1 MNSVHRQFGKFM
13 KRSADD
19 SQVSVLLKDFDD
31 ADKLL
36 ARVIDSSKAWRDAW
50 TSILT
55 YQSRL
60 VQEFESLYNPIV
72 GSSEPSTPRPPAET
86 PEATL
91 ARTVRLHE
99 AYEELRTEL
108 LTEISS
114 VEERMIKPAMEAK
127 DYLQP
132 FKKIIKKRDDKKLD
146 FERYQNRVD
155 TSRKKTKRS
164 DRDNSALVKAEL
176 DLSRAKDEYNAADD
190 HLRTHLPPL
199 ITATFSIL
207 PHLLAAQIDIQNT
220 LLALY
225 YTTLHNYC
233 EQENFPSPPP
243 AMDQVIQT
251 WERDISPAQREVEAI
266 SCLAHRKT
274 SRQPRTSDEHR
285 NGSFPNGL
293 GSRRTSSNQS
303 TMRKPSVSPIR
314 NLRAP
319 SPVFE
324 SKPRLNGGANGHSQ
338 SNNHIIPSATKP
350 RYSPDIPPDY
360 SSTPAAACST
370 PTGYAPAGPRMDYFS
385 RERQQSSSGGHSYV
399 GAGAGAGTSL
409 GMTHI
414 AAAAAKK
421 KPPPPPPRA
430 ASSHAVYVTALYDFP
445 GQGAGDLA
453 FREGDRIRVL
463 KKTDSTDD
471 WWEGELKGARGSFP
485 ANYCE

>member
-1 MNSVHRQFGKFM
+1 MHSVHRQFGKFM

-50 TSILT
+50 TAILT

-60 VQEFESLYNPIV
+60 VQEFGSIYNPIV

-91 ARTVRLHE
+91 ARTVRLNE
-99 AYEELRTEL
+99 AYEDLRTEL
-108 LTEISS
+108 MMEINS
-114 VEERMIKPAMEAK
+114 VDDRMIKPAMEAK

-164 DRDNSALVKAEL
+164 DRDNAALAKAEI
-176 DLSRAKDEYNAADD
+176 DLTKATEEYNAADD

-207 PHLLAAQIDIQNT
+207 PHLLAAQIDIQNA

-243 AMDQVIQT
+243 PMDVVIQT
-251 WERDISPAQREVEAI
+251 WEQDILPAQREIESI
-266 SCLAHRKT
+266 NCLAHRKN
-274 SRQPRTSDEHR
+274 SRQPRNSDEHR
-285 NGSFPNGL
+285 NGIFPNGL
-293 GSRRTSSNQS
+293 TSRRTSGHSA
-303 TMRKPSVSPIR
+303 MRKPSVSPIR
-314 NLRAP
+314 NLRGP
-319 SPVFE
+319 SPVLE
-324 SKPRLNGGANGHSQ
+324 SKPRPNGANGHSP
-338 SNNHIIPSATKP
+338 SNTISSSTKH
-350 RYSPDIPPDY
+350 RYSPPINSAPPDIPDY
-360 SSTPAAACST
+360 STNPAPSVTPS
-370 PTGYAPAGPRMDYFS
+370 GYAPAGPRMDYFS
-385 RERQQSSSGGHSYV
+385 RERQPSGPT
-399 GAGAGAGTSL
+399 AAASL
-409 GMTHI
+409 GVAHMA

-421 KPPPPPPRA
+421 KPPPPPRRA
-430 ASSHAVYVTALYDFP
+430 ASSNAFFVTALYDFP
-445 GQGAGDLA
+445 GQGTGDLA
-453 FREGDRIRVL
+453 FREGDRIRVI

-471 WWEGELKGARGSFP
+471 WWEGELKGIQGSFP

>member
-50 TSILT
+50 MAILT
-55 YQSRL
+55 YQSRM

-72 GSSEPSTPRPPAET
+72 GSSEPSARPPAET

-91 ARTVRLHE
+91 ARTARLQE
-99 AYEELRTEL
+99 VYEELKTEL
-108 LTEISS
+108 LTEING
-114 VEERMIKPAMEAK
+114 VDERMIKPAMDAK

-164 DRDNSALVKAEL
+164 DRDNAALAKAEI
-176 DLSRAKDEYNAADD
+176 DLSRAKDEYSAADD
-190 HLRTHLPPL
+190 HLRAHLPPL

-243 AMDQVIQT
+243 AMDLVIQT
-251 WERDISPAQREVEAI
+251 WERDISPALREVETI
-266 SCLAHRKT
+266 TCLSHRRP

-285 NGSFPNGL
+285 NGSFANGL
-293 GSRRTSSNQS
+293 NARRTNSNQPAI
-303 TMRKPSVSPIR
+303 RKPSVSPIR
-314 NLRAP
+314 IRAP
-319 SPVFE
+319 SPVLE
-324 SKPRLNGGANGHSQ
+324 SKPRLNGNANGHSPNTTY
-338 SNNHIIPSATKP
+338 SSSTKSK
-350 RYSPDIPPDY
+350 YSPEIQDY
-360 SSTPAAACST
+360 STIPAPSIP
-370 PTGYAPAGPRMDYFS
+370 PTGYSPAGPRVDYFS
-385 RERQQSSSGGHSYV
+385 RERQPSSSGHSS
-399 GAGAGAGTSL
+399 AGAVSSL
-409 GMTHI
+409 GMTQI

-421 KPPPPPPRA
+421 KPPPPPPRS
-430 ASSHAVYVTALYDFP
+430 ASSPAVFVTALYDFP
-445 GQGAGDLA
+445 GQGSGDLA

-463 KKTDSTDD
+463 KRTDSTDD
-471 WWEGELKGARGSFP
+471 WWEGELKGVKGSFP

>member
-19 SQVSVLLKDFDD
+19 SHVSVLLKDFDD

-60 VQEFESLYNPIV
+60 VQEFDSLYNPIV
-72 GSSEPSTPRPPAET
+72 GSSEPSTSHSPIET
-86 PEATL
+86 PEVTL
-91 ARTVRLHE
+91 ARTSRLNE
-99 AYEELRTEL
+99 AYEELKTEL
-108 LTEISS
+108 LTEINS
-114 VEERMIKPAMEAK
+114 VDERMIKPAMNAK

-132 FKKIIKKRDDKKLD
+132 MKKIIKKRDDKKLD
-146 FERYQNRVD
+146 FERYQSRVD
-155 TSRKKTKRS
+155 TSRKKMKRS
-164 DRDNSALVKAEL
+164 DRDNSALAKAEI
-176 DLSRAKDEYNAADD
+176 DLSRAKDEYNAADE

-207 PHLLAAQIDIQNT
+207 PHLLAAQIDIQNN

-243 AMDQVIQT
+243 PMDLIIQT
-251 WERDISPAQREVEAI
+251 WERDILPAQREVESIGCVAY
-266 SCLAHRKT
+266 RKG
-274 SRQPRTSDEHR
+274 SRQPRTSEEHR
-285 NGSFPNGL
+285 NGTYANGL
-293 GSRRTSSNQS
+293 GSRRPSSQS
-303 TMRKPSVSPIR
+303 VICKSSASPISNIR
-314 NLRAP
+314 PP

-324 SKPRLNGGANGHSQ
+324 SKPRSNDHSP
-338 SNNHIIPSATKP
+338 PSINAISFTKP
-350 RYSPDIPPDY
+350 KYSPPISSGPPSEISDY
-360 SSTPAAACST
+360 STNTNTSAGVTPSGYT
-370 PTGYAPAGPRMDYFS
+370 PGGPRMDYFS
-385 RERQQSSSGGHSYV
+385 RERQPS
-399 GAGAGAGTSL
+399 GAGGGSL
-409 GMTHI
+409 GMTQM

-430 ASSHAVYVTALYDFP
+430 ASSHAVFVTALYDFP

-471 WWEGELKGARGSFP
+471 WWEGELKGMKGSFP
-485 ANYCE
+485 ANYCH

>member
-1 MNSVHRQFGKFM
+1 MNTVHRQFGKFM

-50 TSILT
+50 TAILN
-55 YQSRL
+55 YQARL

-91 ARTVRLHE
+91 ARTTRLHE

-108 LTEISS
+108 LTEINS
-114 VEERMIKPAMEAK
+114 VDERMIKPAMDAK

-164 DRDNSALVKAEL
+164 DRDNAALAKAET

-190 HLRTHLPPL
+190 HLRAHLPPL

-243 AMDQVIQT
+243 AMDLVIQT
-251 WERDISPAQREVEAI
+251 WERDIAPAQREVEAI
-266 SCLAHRKT
+266 TCLSHRRT

-293 GSRRTSSNQS
+293 GARRTSSNQS

-324 SKPRLNGGANGHSQ
+324 SKPRPNGGGPNGHS
-338 SNNHIIPSATKP
+338 PSHSHTIYPSSTKP
-350 RYSPDIPPDY
+350 RYSPEIPDY
-360 SSTPAAACST
+360 SSTPAAPSIT

-385 RERQQSSSGGHSYV
+385 RERQPSSSHHSS
-399 GAGAGAGTSL
+399 AGTPL
-409 GMTHI
+409 GMTTHI

-430 ASSHAVYVTALYDFP
+430 ASSHAVFVTALYDFP

-463 KKTDSTDD
+463 KKTESTDD
-471 WWEGELKGARGSFP
+471 WWEGELRGVKGSFP

>member
-50 TSILT
+50 TAILT

-91 ARTVRLHE
+91 ARTARLHE
-99 AYEELRTEL
+99 AYEELKAEL

-114 VEERMIKPAMEAK
+114 VDERMIKPAMAAK

-164 DRDNSALVKAEL
+164 DRDNSALAKAEA

-207 PHLLAAQIDIQNT
+207 PHLLVAQIDIQNT

-243 AMDQVIQT
+243 AMDLVIQT
-251 WERDISPAQREVEAI
+251 WERDIAPAQREVEAI
-266 SCLAHRKT
+266 SFLVHRKT
-274 SRQPRTSDEHR
+274 SRQPRTSDEQR

-293 GSRRTSSNQS
+293 GTRRTSSNQS

-324 SKPRLNGGANGHSQ
+324 SKPRPNGGANGHPPSH
-338 SNNHIIPSATKP
+338 NHTPIPSSTKP
-350 RYSPDIPPDY
+350 RYSPEIPDY
-360 SSTPAAACST
+360 SSTPAPPSLT

-385 RERQQSSSGGHSYV
+385 RERQPSSSGHSS
-399 GAGAGAGTSL
+399 AGAGATL
-409 GMTHI
+409 GMTHNI

-421 KPPPPPPRA
+421 KPPPPPPRT
-430 ASSHAVYVTALYDFP
+430 ASSHAIFVTALYDFP

-471 WWEGELKGARGSFP
+471 WWEGEIRGVRGSFP